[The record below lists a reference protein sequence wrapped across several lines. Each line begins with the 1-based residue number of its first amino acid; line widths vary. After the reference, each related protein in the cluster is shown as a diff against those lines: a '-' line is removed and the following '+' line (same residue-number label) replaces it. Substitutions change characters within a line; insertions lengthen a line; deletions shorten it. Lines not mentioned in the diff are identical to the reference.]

1 MKKNRINLSRI
12 TSSGNFIPEID
23 GLRFVA
29 IVSVVLFHLYG
40 FIDNK
45 DGSVYNTIYNFD
57 FIANFLKNG
66 NFGVELFFVLS
77 GFILGL
83 PFAKHYLKDS
93 NKVSLKSYFL
103 RRISRLEPPYIIVMF
118 LLLMGSVFVSKNLST
133 TEGFQSF
140 LASIAYMHNFIY
152 EEPSFINT
160 VAWSLEIEIQF
171 YILAPILSLFFSIN
185 NNLTRRFL
193 LIFTII
199 VFSVFSLL
207 VILPFL
213 SILNYLHYFLV
224 GFLLVDFYLM
234 EGVTNKTSIL
244 RNRLTI
250 IELLGFAAVTVSLVF
265 AGMKLDLGLGFTI
278 MFGVLTLFTLSLLLF
293 VNSYLLESVSN
304 KTSILRKSFTILAL
318 LLIFSCNEK
327 YFDFTFQKIIWE
339 INVLILIFCSYYNI
353 ILRKSI
359 PFFSLKTITNIGGMC
374 YTIYLLHFAIIS
386 FVGNPLLSFQFS
398 DNPILNIGLYSIFI
412 ISSILL
418 ISVVFFVLIER
429 PCMNKNWPNKLKNY
443 VRRFITAN

>member
-1 MKKNRINLSRI
+1 MKKSKINLSRI
-12 TSSGNFIPEID
+12 TTSGNFIPEID

-29 IVSVVLFHLYG
+29 IVSVVLFHLFG
-40 FIDNK
+40 FIENK
-45 DGSVYNTIYNFD
+45 DGSVYNNTYNFD

-66 NFGVELFFVLS
+66 NFGVQLFFVLS

-103 RRISRLEPPYIIVMF
+103 RRISRLEPPYVIVMF
-118 LLLMGSVFVSKNLST
+118 LLLIGNIFISKNLSN

-140 LASIAYMHNFIY
+140 LASVAYMHNFIY
-152 EEPSFINT
+152 AEPSLINT

-207 VILPFL
+207 VTLPFL
-213 SILNYLHYFLV
+213 SILDYLQYFLV
-224 GFLLVDFYLM
+224 GFLLVDFYLI

-244 RNRLTI
+244 RN
-250 IELLGFAAVTVSLVF
+250 
-265 AGMKLDLGLGFTI
+265 
-278 MFGVLTLFTLSLLLF
+278 
-293 VNSYLLESVSN
+293 
-304 KTSILRKSFTILAL
+304 SFTIIAL
-318 LLIFSCNEK
+318 LLIFSSNEK
-327 YFDFTFQKIIWE
+327 YFDSFFLKIIWN
-339 INVLILIFCSYYNI
+339 ISVLILIFSSYYNI

-359 PFFSLKTITNIGGMC
+359 RFFSLKTITNIGGMC
-374 YTIYLLHFAIIS
+374 YTIYLIHFSIIS
-386 FVGNPLLSFQFS
+386 FVGNPLLSLQFS
-398 DNPILNIGLYSIFI
+398 DNPIINIGLYSIFI

-418 ISVVFFVLIER
+418 ISIVFFILIEK
-429 PCMNKNWPNKLKNY
+429 PCMDKNWPNKVKNY

>member
-1 MKKNRINLSRI
+1 MKKSKINLSRI
-12 TSSGNFIPEID
+12 TTSGNFIPEID

-29 IVSVVLFHLYG
+29 IVSVVLFHLFG
-40 FIDNK
+40 FIENK
-45 DGSVYNTIYNFD
+45 DGSVYNNTYNFD

-66 NFGVELFFVLS
+66 NFGVQLFFVLS

-103 RRISRLEPPYIIVMF
+103 RRISRLEPPYVIVMF
-118 LLLMGSVFVSKNLST
+118 LLLIGNIFISKNLSN

-140 LASIAYMHNFIY
+140 LASVAYMHNFIY
-152 EEPSFINT
+152 AEPSLINT

-207 VILPFL
+207 VTLPFL
-213 SILNYLHYFLV
+213 SILDYLQYFLV
-224 GFLLVDFYLM
+224 GFLLVDYYLV

-244 RNRLTI
+244 RN
-250 IELLGFAAVTVSLVF
+250 
-265 AGMKLDLGLGFTI
+265 
-278 MFGVLTLFTLSLLLF
+278 
-293 VNSYLLESVSN
+293 
-304 KTSILRKSFTILAL
+304 SFTIIAL

-327 YFDFTFQKIIWE
+327 YFDSTFQKIVWNIT
-339 INVLILIFCSYYNI
+339 VLILIFSSYYNI

-359 PFFSLKTITNIGGMC
+359 RLFSLRTITNIGGMC

-386 FVGNPLLSFQFS
+386 FVGNPLLSLQFS
-398 DNPILNIGLYSIFI
+398 DNPILNIGLYSII
-412 ISSILL
+412 MISSILL
-418 ISVVFFVLIER
+418 ISIVFFVLIER
-429 PCMNKNWPNKLKNY
+429 PCMDKNWPTKLKNY

>member
-1 MKKNRINLSRI
+1 VKKSKINLSRI
-12 TSSGNFIPEID
+12 TTSGNFIPEID

-29 IVSVVLFHLYG
+29 IVSVVLFHLFG
-40 FIDNK
+40 FIENK
-45 DGSVYNTIYNFD
+45 DGSVYNNTYNFD

-66 NFGVELFFVLS
+66 NFGVQLFFVLS

-103 RRISRLEPPYIIVMF
+103 RRISRLEPPYVIVMF
-118 LLLMGSVFVSKNLST
+118 LLLIGNIFISKNLSN

-140 LASIAYMHNFIY
+140 LASVAYMHNFIY
-152 EEPSFINT
+152 AEPSLINT

-207 VILPFL
+207 VTLPFL
-213 SILNYLHYFLV
+213 SILDYLQYFLV
-224 GFLLVDFYLM
+224 GFLLVDFYLI

-244 RNRLTI
+244 RN
-250 IELLGFAAVTVSLVF
+250 
-265 AGMKLDLGLGFTI
+265 
-278 MFGVLTLFTLSLLLF
+278 
-293 VNSYLLESVSN
+293 
-304 KTSILRKSFTILAL
+304 SFTIIAL
-318 LLIFSCNEK
+318 LLIFSSNEK
-327 YFDFTFQKIIWE
+327 YFDSFFLKIIWN
-339 INVLILIFCSYYNI
+339 ISVLILIFSSYYNI

-359 PFFSLKTITNIGGMC
+359 RFFSLKTITNIGGMC
-374 YTIYLLHFAIIS
+374 YTIYLIHFSIIS
-386 FVGNPLLSFQFS
+386 FVGNPLLSLQFS
-398 DNPILNIGLYSIFI
+398 DNPIINIGLYSIFI

-418 ISVVFFVLIER
+418 ISIVFFILIEK
-429 PCMNKNWPNKLKNY
+429 PCMDKNWPNKVKNY

>member
-1 MKKNRINLSRI
+1 MKKSKINLSRI
-12 TSSGNFIPEID
+12 TTSGNFIPEID

-29 IVSVVLFHLYG
+29 IVSVVLFHLFG
-40 FIDNK
+40 FIENK
-45 DGSVYNTIYNFD
+45 DGSVYNNTYNFD

-83 PFAKHYLKDS
+83 PFAKHYLKGS

-118 LLLMGSVFVSKNLST
+118 LLLIGSTLISKNLSN

-152 EEPSFINT
+152 AEPSFINT

-207 VILPFL
+207 ITLPFL
-213 SILNYLHYFLV
+213 SILDYLQYFLV
-224 GFLLVDFYLM
+224 GFLLVDFYLI

-244 RNRLTI
+244 RN
-250 IELLGFAAVTVSLVF
+250 
-265 AGMKLDLGLGFTI
+265 
-278 MFGVLTLFTLSLLLF
+278 
-293 VNSYLLESVSN
+293 
-304 KTSILRKSFTILAL
+304 SFTIIAL
-318 LLIFSCNEK
+318 LLIFISNEK
-327 YFDFTFQKIIWE
+327 YFDSFFQKIIWN
-339 INVLILIFCSYYNI
+339 ISVLILIFSSYYNI

-359 PFFSLKTITNIGGMC
+359 RFFSLKTITNIGGMC

-386 FVGNPLLSFQFS
+386 FVGNPLLSLQFS
-398 DNPILNIGLYSIFI
+398 DNAIINIGLYSII
-412 ISSILL
+412 ILSSILL
-418 ISVVFFVLIER
+418 ISIVFFVLIER
-429 PCMNKNWPNKLKNY
+429 PCMDKNWPNKVKNY

>member
-1 MKKNRINLSRI
+1 MKKSRINLSRI
-12 TSSGNFIPEID
+12 TTSGNFIPEID

-40 FIDNK
+40 FIENK
-45 DGSVYNTIYNFD
+45 DGSVYNTTYNFD

-103 RRISRLEPPYIIVMF
+103 RRVSRLEPPYIIVMF
-118 LLLMGSVFVSKNLST
+118 LLLIGSVFVSKNLNT

-140 LASIAYMHNFIY
+140 LASIAYIHNFIY
-152 EEPSFINT
+152 AEPSFINT

-171 YILAPILSLFFSIN
+171 YILAPLLSLFFSIQN
-185 NNLTRRFL
+185 NVTRRGL
-193 LIFTII
+193 LIFTTI
-199 VFSVFSLL
+199 VFSILSFVAT
-207 VILPFL
+207 LPFL
-213 SILNYLHYFLV
+213 SILDYLQYFLV
-224 GFLLVDFYLM
+224 GFLLVDYYLV

-244 RNRLTI
+244 RN
-250 IELLGFAAVTVSLVF
+250 
-265 AGMKLDLGLGFTI
+265 
-278 MFGVLTLFTLSLLLF
+278 
-293 VNSYLLESVSN
+293 
-304 KTSILRKSFTILAL
+304 SFTIIAL

-327 YFDFTFQKIIWE
+327 YFDSTFQKIVWNIS
-339 INVLILIFCSYYNI
+339 VLILIFSSYYNI

-359 PFFSLKTITNIGGMC
+359 RLFSLRTITNIGGMC

-386 FVGNPLLSFQFS
+386 FVGNPLLSLQFS
-398 DNPILNIGLYSIFI
+398 DNPILNIGLYSII
-412 ISSILL
+412 MISSILL
-418 ISVVFFVLIER
+418 ISIVFFVLIER
-429 PCMNKNWPNKLKNY
+429 PCMDKNWPTKLKNY

>member
-1 MKKNRINLSRI
+1 MKKSRINLSRI
-12 TSSGNFIPEID
+12 TTSVNFIPEID

-40 FIDNK
+40 FIENK

-77 GFILGL
+77 GFILSL
-83 PFAKHYLKDS
+83 PFAKHYLKGY
-93 NKVSLKSYFL
+93 NKVSIKSYFL
-103 RRISRLEPPYIIVMF
+103 RRLSRLEPPYIIVMF
-118 LLLMGSVFVSKNLST
+118 LLLIGSIFVSKNLSN

-140 LASIAYMHNFIY
+140 LASITYMHNFIY
-152 EEPSFINT
+152 AEPSLINT

-207 VILPFL
+207 VTLPFL
-213 SILNYLHYFLV
+213 SILDYLQYFLL
-224 GFLLVDFYLM
+224 GFLLVDFYLID
-234 EGVTNKTSIL
+234 GTTNKTSIL
-244 RNRLTI
+244 RN
-250 IELLGFAAVTVSLVF
+250 
-265 AGMKLDLGLGFTI
+265 
-278 MFGVLTLFTLSLLLF
+278 
-293 VNSYLLESVSN
+293 
-304 KTSILRKSFTILAL
+304 SFTIIAL
-318 LLIFSCNEK
+318 ILIFSSNEK
-327 YFDFTFQKIIWE
+327 YFDSLFQKIIWN
-339 INVLILIFCSYYNI
+339 ISVLILIFFSYYNI

-359 PFFSLKTITNIGGMC
+359 RFFSLKTITNIGGMC

-386 FVGNPLLSFQFS
+386 FVGNPLVSLQFS
-398 DNPILNIGLYSIFI
+398 DNPIINIGLYFIFI
-412 ISSILL
+412 ISSIFL
-418 ISVVFFVLIER
+418 ISIVFFILIEK
-429 PCMNKNWPNKLKNY
+429 PCMDKNWPTKLKNY

>member
-1 MKKNRINLSRI
+1 MKKSKINLSRI
-12 TSSGNFIPEID
+12 TTSGNFIPEID

-29 IVSVVLFHLYG
+29 IVSVVLFHLFG
-40 FIDNK
+40 FIENK
-45 DGSVYNTIYNFD
+45 DGSVYNNTYNFD

-66 NFGVELFFVLS
+66 NLGVQLFFVLS

-83 PFAKHYLKDS
+83 PFAKHYLKGS

-118 LLLMGSVFVSKNLST
+118 LLLIGSTLISKNLSN

-152 EEPSFINT
+152 AEPSFINT

-207 VILPFL
+207 ITLPFL
-213 SILNYLHYFLV
+213 SILDYLQYFLV
-224 GFLLVDFYLM
+224 GFLLVDFYLI

-244 RNRLTI
+244 RN
-250 IELLGFAAVTVSLVF
+250 
-265 AGMKLDLGLGFTI
+265 
-278 MFGVLTLFTLSLLLF
+278 
-293 VNSYLLESVSN
+293 
-304 KTSILRKSFTILAL
+304 SFTIIAL
-318 LLIFSCNEK
+318 LLIFISNEK
-327 YFDFTFQKIIWE
+327 YFDSFFQKIIWN
-339 INVLILIFCSYYNI
+339 ISVLILIFSSYYNI

-359 PFFSLKTITNIGGMC
+359 RFFSLKTITNIGGMC

-386 FVGNPLLSFQFS
+386 FVGNPLLSLQFS
-398 DNPILNIGLYSIFI
+398 DNAIINIGLYSII
-412 ISSILL
+412 ILSSILL
-418 ISVVFFVLIER
+418 ISIVFFVLIER
-429 PCMNKNWPNKLKNY
+429 PCMDKNWPNKVKNY